1 MNTVNR
7 FAKRRQKLGESVSRI
22 HSPRLLCS
30 AGTVQTVPLS
40 AVQNLTTKGR
50 QGGSRQPPIVDTRH
64 RLAGEWSHELVLLG
78 QNDKMA

>member
-7 FAKRRQKLGESVSRI
+7 FAERRQKLGESVSRI

-64 RLAGEWSHELVLLG
+64 RLPGE
-78 QNDKMA
+78 